1 MNGNTHRKPKLEKEE
16 IIYRGR
22 RVTLTKRFYTF
33 NNEEFIREIVV
44 FGQSV
49 AILPFKDM
57 DQVIL
62 IEQFRPS
69 QNKWILEVPA
79 GVIEENEKPEET
91 AERELIEE
99 IGYKPNKL
107 VKMASIYMSPGY
119 SDEILHIYI
128 ALDLTR
134 IGEKPEKGE
143 LIRIVTMNFNEALKK
158 ILEEDIVD
166 AKTLLAFLLAKIYV
180 IGGYS

>member
-62 IEQFRPS
+62 IE
-69 QNKWILEVPA
+69 
-79 GVIEENEKPEET
+79 
-91 AERELIEE
+91 
-99 IGYKPNKL
+99 
-107 VKMASIYMSPGY
+107 
-119 SDEILHIYI
+119 
-128 ALDLTR
+128 
-134 IGEKPEKGE
+134 
-143 LIRIVTMNFNEALKK
+143 
-158 ILEEDIVD
+158 
-166 AKTLLAFLLAKIYV
+166 
-180 IGGYS
+180 